1 MKKEIYNQ
9 LYKMTFVLFLLL
21 GLGLWQL
28 KFVVDAVNS
37 AVFLNLSIFG
47 SFFFGVV
54 IAYRN
59 VFMLR
64 NEIVA
69 YEALKED
76 YEDIVS
82 RQDQDAADPYWRYYR
97 CEAPAVI
104 FAPPRILEQPYQIIS
119 EEIARTRGLS
129 MSTGEMQNLMDSVHE
144 EVDSKRSLVTF
155 VTGLQ
160 VMLGLLGTFVG
171 LMVTLE
177 SVGGIIGNLDLS
189 GAGGNEAIQGLMDD
203 LGVPLQGM
211 ATGFSSSL
219 FGLITSLTLGILSR
233 LSNQASDTLKSHF
246 ATWLAGVAKVAG
258 TDAGGAG
265 GGLGGSKGFSPETER
280 MLAIMYRVAKVSL
293 VSNARITTSVERL
306 NENALMMMNC
316 QTLAGEAT
324 LRIGQTI
331 QALCESQTRTTEA
344 VLRIAD
350 QMETREEMRVVVGEL
365 RQSAAAYHQRSDETN
380 RSLDLVARQIAQIR
394 ARAAEKEQTFATRDD
409 MSKLLAET
417 QTHVSGEFAN
427 LHGSVENLQSV
438 MAEIERASGASAS
451 AVVGT
456 RLQMDEMRRELKVD
470 LEKAI
475 ASSRVA
481 IQRADEIAQQNSTL
495 SVGEMQQ
502 LLTNHFSQL
511 VVESDRRVQ
520 NAQQEPQPHAPQD
533 FKAQTQ
539 TKEPKDAKGRGLF
552 GLFNRRA
559 G

>member
-1 MKKEIYNQ
+1 MLKEVHKQ
-9 LYKMTFVLFLLL
+9 LYKMTFVLFLLFS
-21 GLGLWQL
+21 LGLWARE
-28 KFVVDAVNS
+28 FVVHAIGV
-37 AVFLNLSIFG
+37 AIFLNVTIFG
-47 SFFFGVV
+47 SFFFGVF

-59 VFMLR
+59 VFLLK
-64 NEIVA
+64 NEFLA
-69 YEALKED
+69 FEALKED
-76 YEDIVS
+76 YEDITS
-82 RQDQDAADPYWRYYR
+82 KQDQDAADPYWRYYR
-97 CEAPAVI
+97 CEAPAVM
-104 FAPPRILEQPYQIIS
+104 FKTPHILEQPYQIIS
-119 EEIARTRGLS
+119 EEIASTRGLS
-129 MSTGEMQNLMDSVHE
+129 MSTGEMQNLLDTVHE
-144 EVDSKRSLVTF
+144 GIHGQRSLVTF
-155 VTGLQ
+155 VTGIQ
-160 VMLGLLGTFVG
+160 IMLGLLGTFVG
-171 LMVTLE
+171 LMETLS
-177 SVGGIIGNLDLS
+177 SVGAIISGLDLS
-189 GAGGNEAIQGLMDD
+189 GAGGTAAIQGLMED

-233 LSNQASDTLKSHF
+233 FSNQASDLLKSHF

-258 TDAGGAG
+258 NGVGGAG

-293 VSNARITTSVERL
+293 VSNARITNSVERL
-306 NENALMMMNC
+306 NESALMMMNC

-324 LRIGQTI
+324 LRIGHTI

-409 MSKLLAET
+409 MSKLLAEA
-417 QTHVSGEFAN
+417 QAHVGGEFAN

-456 RLQMDEMRRELKVD
+456 RLQIDEMRRELKVD
-470 LEKAI
+470 LEEAI
-475 ASSRVA
+475 TSSRVA
-481 IQRADEIAQQNSTL
+481 IQRADEIARQNTTL

-502 LLTNHFSQL
+502 LLVSHFSQL
-511 VVESDRRVQ
+511 AAEGERQVQ
-520 NAQQEPQPHAPQD
+520 AAQEEPR
-533 FKAQTQ
+533 
-539 TKEPKDAKGRGLF
+539 EPKDSKSRGLF